1 MSTNK
6 STENKNT
13 ALEEKT
19 ISELLEIAENTKR
32 ILEQKQAAI
41 RENAVEQIKQ
51 IALESGLRVMIREP
65 KKRGEKSAEK
75 LYRNPDDHSQTWTSK
90 KAGAKPKWLSEFLKN
105 GRKLEEFEVKTETE
119 ATTATA

>member
-1 MSTNK
+1 MSTTK

-41 RENAVEQIKQ
+41 RENAVVQIKQ

-75 LYRNPDDHSQTWTSK
+75 LYRNPDDHSQTWNGK
-90 KAGAKPKWLSEFLKN
+90 GASPKWIKASGKDKSEYEIKA
-105 GRKLEEFEVKTETE
+105 ETETQTQTPTE
-119 ATTATA
+119 NT